1 MKKLILL
8 AMVLVM
14 AGFALAFTVTDNPSG
29 GQYPAH
35 MRRASKGTPVN
46 IIISQVAIEDTAGSA
61 NPYLVIDTLSA
72 SSRRAIWMAPFDCK
86 VDSFY
91 VSLDGDSLLEADS
104 VYIMAISN
112 NSATNGDTLL
122 RDSLNG
128 VQALYTPILLHGGPG
143 ADTTKNKL
151 TKGKHMIIS
160 VNPAGS
166 AISSK
171 SVYNINFMVTPADW
185 AR

>member
-1 MKKLILL
+1 MKKLFIVIGLVIL
-8 AMVLVM
+8 V
-14 AGFALAFTVTDNPSG
+14 GLAFAGTVTDNPTG

-46 IIISQVAIEDTAGSA
+46 IRISQVAIEDTAGSSA
-61 NPYLVIDTLSA
+61 PYLALDTLSS
-72 SSRRAIWMAPFDCK
+72 SSRRAIWSAPFDCK
-86 VDSFY
+86 LDSFY
-91 VSLDGDSLLEADS
+91 VSLDGDSVLAADS
-104 VYIMAISN
+104 VYIMVIGN

-128 VQALYTPILLHGGPG
+128 VQNLYTPIKLHGGPG
-143 ADTTKNKL
+143 ADTTKTFL
-151 TKGKHMIIS
+151 TKGKHVIIH

-166 AISSK
+166 AITSK
-171 SVYNINFMVTPADW
+171 SVYNINFLVTPADW